1 MCVCRTEKCREYLNK
16 EEDLDIR
23 GGISEERHERGEASH
38 VDNLGKKNQAE
49 GGTSAKAPR
58 LRGTNI
64 FSEKIRVSNA
74 PP

>member
-1 MCVCRTEKCREYLNK
+1 M
-16 EEDLDIR
+16 DIR